1 VSGRGRPDG
10 LRAAGLVVA
19 VYVAVGVGLAAVE
32 AVATAW
38 VDAQFVAG
46 ASGPAVT
53 ELGPAFLALA
63 ALSTTV
69 AALLVG
75 PAAAAPLGAMAGSRF
90 LTPVRAAGVGGAG
103 SLAGCVI
110 ASGFVAVVAASTGG
124 PQAFPL
130 ATAALPVAVAGVAA
144 GLVGAVGG
152 AVGSALVR

>member
-1 VSGRGRPDG
+1 VGGRGRPDA
-10 LRAAGLVVA
+10 LTAVGLVVA
-19 VYVAVGVGLAAVE
+19 VYVALGVGLAAVE
-32 AVATAW
+32 GIATAW

-46 ASGPAVT
+46 ASGSAVT

-90 LTPVRAAGVGGAG
+90 LTPGRAAGVGGAG
-103 SLAGCVI
+103 SLAGCLV
-110 ASGFVAVVAASTGG
+110 ASALVAVVAASTGG

-144 GLVGAVGG
+144 GLIGAVGG